1 MKINTLKLEEEYSL
15 FFLAWFVGIYPFLVL
30 LNSFDYIAISGLF
43 LVNAALSFVAL
54 LFRGLNYKL
63 LEPTFVSVSVISAL
77 FICCIA
83 LLFSGYNISGELE
96 NGTYKSVLN
105 YFAPMLINSIGC
117 LSLGYSIC
125 IKKLFKTK
133 LYICFFLPAIFILF
147 HIKGFRLD
155 YSLLKDQSLIGIYL
169 LVGDAMCLSALFFCF
184 KRGLNN
190 KSIMFFIFFAVVLY
204 LNNSRASFFV
214 FIIAFLFTIFIP
226 SFFRRPLYLIIGLF
240 ILMAL
245 LILFSNSIV
254 EILSLN
260 HRMAAIFSSQVDY
273 SINSRGVLFDYG
285 LSDIKNYWFFGNL
298 GGQIESSGRL
308 GGYIHNLLAYW
319 RQFGLTPFLLI
330 ASSIIY
336 LSYRYVVYLLT
347 STQSAFKGEFL
358 FIFSLFL
365 LSVILMIFAR
375 SIPYYLLF
383 VSIGISDK
391 FLNVK
396 KTVFLSKKALH
407 NEV

>member
-1 MKINTLKLEEEYSL
+1 MKISTLKIEEEYSL
-15 FFLAWFVGIYPFLVL
+15 FYLVWFVGIYPFLVL
-30 LNSFDYIAISGLF
+30 LNSFDYAAINGLF
-43 LVNAALSFVAL
+43 LVNAALSIVAV
-54 LFRGLNYKL
+54 LFRVINFKS
-63 LEPTFVSVSVISAL
+63 LELSFVSISVTSAL
-77 FICCIA
+77 FICCVA
-83 LLFSGYNISGELE
+83 LLFAGHNISGELE

-105 YFAPMLINSIGC
+105 YFAPMLISSIGC
-117 LSLGYSIC
+117 LSLGYSLS
-125 IKKLFKTK
+125 IKRLFKTK

-169 LVGDAMCLSALFFCF
+169 LVGDAMCLSALFLCF
-184 KRGLNN
+184 KRGLSN
-190 KSIMFFIFFAVVLY
+190 KSIMCFIFFAVILY

-214 FIIAFLFTIFIP
+214 FVSAFLFTIFIL

-240 ILMAL
+240 IFIAFL
-245 LILFSNSIV
+245 LSFSNSLL
-254 EILSLN
+254 ELLSLN
-260 HRMAAIFSSQVDY
+260 NRMAAIFSSQVDY
-273 SINSRGVLFDYG
+273 SMNSRGLLFDYG
-285 LSDIKNYWFFGNL
+285 LSDIKQYWFFGNL

-330 ASSIIY
+330 ATSIFY
-336 LSYRYVVYLLT
+336 LSFKFIVYLST
-347 STQSAFKGEFL
+347 STENIFKGEFL

-365 LSVILMIFAR
+365 LAVSLMIFAR

-391 FLNVK
+391 FLNVRSS
-396 KTVFLSKKALH
+396 VGASKEVLD